1 MEGDVFLGRKRSI
14 LGRVEREVLVRG
26 TGDKIGDEMSAVEV
40 GCRLEDEGIILGFK
54 EGWGML
60 VVKLEWF
67 WIKDKRLILKWKIK
81 ITMMRISIPI
91 IIEAEFA

>member
-26 TGDKIGDEMSAVEV
+26 TGGKIGDEMSAVEV

-54 EGWGML
+54 EG
-60 VVKLEWF
+60 
-67 WIKDKRLILKWKIK
+67 
-81 ITMMRISIPI
+81 
-91 IIEAEFA
+91 